1 MPGIRTV
8 FPCPSCLRPQCTT
21 NGVRSG
27 RARYCPCSRATLRTI
42 LSSRREI
49 VSKQCYAWCMLHLQ
63 TGSCSRRLRVLL
75 VIWHQMLSGF
85 SCRRAAEPGS
95 HDRYLRNAVTPP
107 LVGELR
113 EARVLSTK
121 IRINVVTGPVGI
133 AGTRAMYT
141 LFWKLWIRA
150 YRTLTL
156 CSSCFVL
163 TNKVRLSSTLLT
175 LPHPLPLPNV
185 VQESLLFSG

>member
-75 VIWHQMLSGF
+75 AIWHQMLSGF

-107 LVGELR
+107 LGR
-113 EARVLSTK
+113 GAKRSQ
-121 IRINVVTGPVGI
+121 
-133 AGTRAMYT
+133 GTFDKNQDQCRHWPCRHRRHASY
-141 LFWKLWIRA
+141 
-150 YRTLTL
+150 
-156 CSSCFVL
+156 V
-163 TNKVRLSSTLLT
+163 
-175 LPHPLPLPNV
+175 HPLLEALDQSV
-185 VQESLLFSG
+185 SHYYSLQQLLRTN